1 MLTGTR
7 PNEVN
12 PPGSYPNR
20 ARHILMLWVLPL
32 GSLILVIVMAGSVW
46 LPSDSPTEAHAAHDH
61 AMHAQ
66 HAAAGPNTHSDFFT
80 NYGSYMQRIGCLSS
94 ASGKPDWPWIIT
106 LIVLNAGII
115 LAYLRIY
122 IFWTRAYLSEER
134 RDRNG
139 KLMDLAQIFLWCA
152 ICGYAAGIVMF
163 IWPAYRLVAVCL
175 LILNIWAW
183 RFAINLN
190 SFRVAFSAGRYRR
203 LASSDALTGLPNRL
217 AIRETIN
224 RLLNDYREDDS
235 RSFAV
240 LFLDFD
246 RFKLVNDTLGHEVGD
261 QLLIAIARRLE
272 TLFIEDPSLSQCA
285 GIPARLG
292 GDEFVIV
299 LENVENEA
307 HTLKTAQRVVDQFE
321 DSFDLSGRSIRSVP
335 SIGVVVANNSYETAD
350 QMLRDADV
358 AMYAAKKDDRS
369 AVVHFDKA
377 MLKDVAERMDLEND
391 LHHAAARGELRLYY
405 QPLINMETG
414 EIDGF
419 EALVRWQHPKRG
431 LVPPDSFIPIAEE
444 TGIIHNIGNWV
455 FKESARQLAQ
465 WSTNEAGRRWRMH
478 VNVSTN
484 QIYDD
489 NLPQQFQDDAQR
501 AGVTPQRFVLEVTE
515 STFTTKIE
523 TTIKTLNALRSAGF
537 TLAMDDFGTGYSS
550 LSMLHRF
557 PINELKIDR
566 TFIRNMSEQSD
577 YAAIIHAIVSLAEN
591 LKIEVVAEGIETP
604 EQLAEL
610 QALGCDLAQGFHFSK
625 PLPPDE
631 AYAWAERWSNRRA
644 SA

>member
-1 MLTGTR
+1 MQTGTR
-7 PNEVN
+7 HSQVN
-12 PPGSYPNR
+12 TPDSYLKR
-20 ARHILMLWVLPL
+20 SKHVLMLWVLPL
-32 GSLILVIVMAGSVW
+32 GSLLLVIIMAMTAW
-46 LPSDSPTEAHAAHDH
+46 LPSGASTDPSPVHNH

-66 HAAAGPNTHSDFFT
+66 SASAGSGTHSDFFT
-80 NYGSYMQRIGCLSS
+80 NYGNYMQRVGCLSS
-94 ASGKPDWPWIIT
+94 TAGNPDWPWIIT

-152 ICGYAAGIVMF
+152 ICGYAAGILMF
-163 IWPAYRLVAVCL
+163 IWPAYRLVAICL
-175 LILNIWAW
+175 LILNLWAW
-183 RFAINLN
+183 RFAINLS

-203 LASSDALTGLPNRL
+203 LASSDALTGLPNRM

-224 RLLNDYREDDS
+224 RLLDRYRETQS
-235 RSFAV
+235 QAFAV

-246 RFKLVNDTLGHEVGD
+246 RFKLVNDTLGHEAGD

-272 TLFIEDPSLSQCA
+272 TIFKDDPALASCA
-285 GIPARLG
+285 STPARLG

-299 LENVENEA
+299 IENESN
-307 HTLKTAQRVVDQFE
+307 AQYVLQKAQHVVDQF
-321 DSFDLSGRSIRSVP
+321 DQTFDLNGRNVRSVP
-335 SIGVVVANNSYETAD
+335 SIGVVVANTSYTTAD

-358 AMYAAKKDDRS
+358 AMYAAKKDERS

-377 MLKDVAERMDLEND
+377 MLKDVGERMDLEND
-391 LHHAAARGELRLYY
+391 LHHAAARGELRLFY
-405 QPLINMETG
+405 QPLIDMETG
-414 EIDGF
+414 EVDGF
-419 EALVRWQHPKRG
+419 EALVRWQHPTRG

-444 TGIIHNIGNWV
+444 TGIINNIGSWV
-455 FKESARQLAQ
+455 FKESARQLAE
-465 WSTNEAGRRWRMH
+465 WSNNEAARRWRMH

-489 NLPQQFQDDAQR
+489 NLPQQLHDDAQQ
-501 AGVTPQRFVLEVTE
+501 AGVSPQRFVLEVTE

-523 TTIKTLNALRSAGF
+523 TTIKTLNALRDNGF
-537 TLAMDDFGTGYSS
+537 ALAMDDFGTGYSS

-577 YAAIIHAIVSLAEN
+577 YAAIIHAIVALADN

-610 QALGCDLAQGFHFSK
+610 QALGCDLAQGFHLSK

-631 AYAWAERWSNRRA
+631 AYAWAEHWSNRRA